1 MFSPHHT
8 DMKNQ
13 GSTVM
18 GRIGSDVIFVALILV
33 VVYSL
38 SSVSNSLKIITR
50 LVSEM
55 LLRMMAFKKNIFDIV
70 AMGVLSVALENGDT

>member
-1 MFSPHHT
+1 
-8 DMKNQ
+8 
-13 GSTVM
+13 M

-55 LLRMMAFKKNIFDIV
+55 LLRMMAFKK
-70 AMGVLSVALENGDT
+70 VLTSVVSVTMYINEEGS

>member
-1 MFSPHHT
+1 
-8 DMKNQ
+8 
-13 GSTVM
+13 M

-38 SSVSNSLKIITR
+38 SSVSTSLKIITR

-70 AMGVLSVALENGDT
+70 AMVTSVVSVTMYINEEGS

>member
-1 MFSPHHT
+1 
-8 DMKNQ
+8 MKNQ

-70 AMGVLSVALENGDT
+70 AMVTSVVSVTMYINEEGS

>member
-1 MFSPHHT
+1 
-8 DMKNQ
+8 MKNQ
-13 GSTVM
+13 ASTVM

-38 SSVSNSLKIITR
+38 SSVSTSLKIITR

-55 LLRMMAFKKNIFDIV
+55 LLRMMAFKK
-70 AMGVLSVALENGDT
+70 VLTSVVSVTMYINEEGS

>member
-1 MFSPHHT
+1 
-8 DMKNQ
+8 
-13 GSTVM
+13 M

-55 LLRMMAFKKNIFDIV
+55 LLRMMAFKKV
-70 AMGVLSVALENGDT
+70 PTSVVSVTMYINEEGS